1 MTEKMNHICSSI
13 FKKQKGFLSQS
24 NQILIKGRPRI
35 GEHSKYKYK
44 KQSYYQQK
52 CIFRLTNWQIIQNVG
67 ITFLGF
73 QDIIKDV
80 FLLAKLILS
89 IVLSIGVASI
99 LSDPSTHTFAT
110 IVSFWYILYHYTT
123 MSQMNNVF
131 NIWKTYIA
139 SRSAKGQLI
148 LKANSTVFIWT
159 KNWTKYFCIS
169 ALAL

>member
-1 MTEKMNHICSSI
+1 MNHICSSI

-73 QDIIKDV
+73 QDVIKDV

-89 IVLSIGVASI
+89 IGVALF
-99 LSDPSTHTFAT
+99 LSDPSTHSFAT
-110 IVSFWYILYHYTT
+110 IVSFCNYAIILCLTWSNWRTH
-123 MSQMNNVF
+123 V
-131 NIWKTYIA
+131 A
-139 SRSAKGQLI
+139 SRSSGDWCYGWPPIYGFQLNIHKGP
-148 LKANSTVFIWT
+148 FIYYVIT
-159 KNWTKYFCIS
+159 FLGFLDPLPPT
-169 ALAL
+169 